1 MNKGQLKKALQAHK
15 ERERA
20 KKADGLTV
28 KGYPYS
34 HNPYLAHELVEDCYP
49 GCVLMSHVHDFEPDG
64 RCAHA
69 GNMWQ
74 WFRICSLSKGRSHD
88 PPREDP
94 RAQAG
99 T

>member
-64 RCAHA
+64 RCACGEHVA
-69 GNMWQ
+69 MVPYLLPVEGEK
-74 WFRICSLSKGRSHD
+74 S
-88 PPREDP
+88 
-94 RAQAG
+94 
-99 T
+99 